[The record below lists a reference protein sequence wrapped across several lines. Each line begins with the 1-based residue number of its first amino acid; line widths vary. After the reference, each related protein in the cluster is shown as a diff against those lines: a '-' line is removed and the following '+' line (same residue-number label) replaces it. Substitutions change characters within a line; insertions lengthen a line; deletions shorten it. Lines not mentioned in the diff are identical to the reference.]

1 MPEQKNC
8 NPLEKETPPSVEEI
22 KQAIREQV
30 ECVICFCTET
40 GADNFFNVEKKLQS
54 QISHLACL
62 FFQLFLMFFQDRL
75 DYSKWLDSGLYYKG
89 GLVAR
94 SIKTI
99 YGEIR
104 YWRTYLIRKGKQGG
118 GIYPLDA
125 EIGLTRDGFSPLVM
139 SLATKLAT
147 RVSFGVSVIL
157 FKCFYSWSP
166 SSEAIESLVLGMG
179 MDCSAYME
187 QVQAR
192 PGDGEVL
199 VIEVDGKATPT
210 AKEDELKKRRGTR
223 NKEKSCC
230 QRHRNRDKRLSG
242 CKRKRRKKGDK
253 SKNGRSITLVVMY
266 TLKRGEDGR
275 LHGPIN
281 KIVWGSYAPR
291 QVMLEWARRQATLRG
306 FPPDTDKKGSPG
318 HGWGEMPLQWAFKA
332 IPKCQFCAGY
342 PSSGRKDMESR
353 ALFSS

>member
-1 MPEQKNC
+1 M
-8 NPLEKETPPSVEEI
+8 V
-22 KQAIREQV
+22 
-30 ECVICFCTET
+30 
-40 GADNFFNVEKKLQS
+40 
-54 QISHLACL
+54 
-62 FFQLFLMFFQDRL
+62 FQDKL

-89 GLVAR
+89 GMVAR

-179 MDCSAYME
+179 RDCSSYME

-192 PGDGEVL
+192 PGEGEVL

-210 AKEDELKKRRGTR
+210 ATEEELKKRRGTR
-223 NKEKSCC
+223 KKEKSCC
-230 QRHRNRDKRLSG
+230 QRHRNKKKRQSG
-242 CKRKRRKKGDK
+242 CKKKRRKKGDK

-266 TLKRGEDGR
+266 TLKRGEDGL

-306 FPPDTDKKGSPG
+306 FPPDTDKQVHLVMDGEKCLYNGLLKLFPKASFALDIRHLEEKIWKTGRYFHPEGSEELG
-318 HGWGEMPLQWAFKA
+318 QWVEEKVELL
-332 IPKCQFCAGY
+332 Y
-342 PSSGRKDMESR
+342 TGRSCELVKELKKLELTLSARAKRDQSKRDAVGRLIQYMEPR
-353 ALFSS
+353 LIVPVK